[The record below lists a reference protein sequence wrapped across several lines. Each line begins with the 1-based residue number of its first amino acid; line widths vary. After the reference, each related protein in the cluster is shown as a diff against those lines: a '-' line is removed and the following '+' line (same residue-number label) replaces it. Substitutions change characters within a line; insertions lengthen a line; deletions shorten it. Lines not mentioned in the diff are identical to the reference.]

1 MIQKAVELSPNSG
14 AIIDSLGWAYY
25 KLGNLKKA
33 KLNLEAAVELSPTS
47 ATIID
52 HLGDIYWVIG
62 RKKEAMYQWERAL
75 NYNPTKKEKNYILEK
90 LDGKFV
96 CQHNDIGV
104 QS

>member
-1 MIQKAVELSPNSG
+1 MKFVFFIKVSG
-14 AIIDSLGWAYY
+14 SAALKEPLT

-96 CQHNDIGV
+96 YQYHDIGV